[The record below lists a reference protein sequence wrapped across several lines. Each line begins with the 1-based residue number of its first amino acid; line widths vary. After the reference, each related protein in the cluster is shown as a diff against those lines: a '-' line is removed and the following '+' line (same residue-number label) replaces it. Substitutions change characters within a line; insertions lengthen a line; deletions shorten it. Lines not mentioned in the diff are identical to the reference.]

1 MADYKLSDLTEST
14 ALLTTDILHLRTV
27 GGVDKK
33 ITGVNLAGSLF
44 PVGFVAMFDGT
55 GWVDNST
62 LPGWYACIAANAG
75 VGAPDMVDRF
85 AMGKVVAGS
94 GVSGGNNS
102 HTITSAE
109 LPTHI
114 HSINHDHASFSSGGQ
129 SANHTHDTVLGSH
142 NHTIP
147 QLNTHAASGTG
158 AVIADPNYTD
168 QYTGDT
174 NLGTKTSGNNSVGHT
189 HAVDVPAY
197 TGSSGNGGF
206 ANTAIDMKPSYYSM
220 LYIRKCS

>member
-75 VGAPDMVDRF
+75 VGAPDMVDKF
-85 AMGKVVAGS
+85 AMGKVVTGS
-94 GVSGGNNS
+94 GVNGGNNS

-109 LPTHI
+109 LPTH
-114 HSINHDHASFSSGGQ
+114 
-129 SANHTHDTVLGSH
+129 
-142 NHTIP
+142 
-147 QLNTHAASGTG
+147 THA
-158 AVIADPNYTD
+158 ID
-168 QYTGDT
+168 
-174 NLGTKTSGNNSVGHT
+174 HT
-189 HAVDVPAY
+189 HA
-197 TGSSGNGGF
+197 TSSGQSVSHTHNTVMGNHKHDRLYTQDAGTVTHSGDWYAYNYYVTGATAYDPNGVEKEIVEY
-206 ANTAIDMKPSYYSM
+206 NKKTSM
-220 LYIRKCS
+220 YTSQTDLGKIGRASCRERV